1 MLLKLRFLI
10 FISIIINVNT
20 TKNNTLSSYED
31 DIFQIK
37 DLVVEYTIIYKNI
50 LDFIHIMNDS
60 DIVMFNELFLSK
72 TNISDN

>member
-37 DLVVEYTIIYKNI
+37 DLVTEYTIIYKNI